1 MQRCEAIAA
10 GFVEPMIVDSPEV
23 KQFVSPSDAFLKL
36 VYSLDPISKLPTGD
50 LSYMVSDKA
59 NPEVKAWVL
68 QNIQL
73 DTSSAAN
80 LTAPKGL
87 SDDDL
92 IELTRKQ
99 GESVDAYAERVN
111 IFMCNNKRIVDDAVN
126 RAQRDVSAKSETPS
140 VSTE

>member
-10 GFVEPMIVDSPEV
+10 GFVEPKIVDNSEV
-23 KQFVSPSDAFLKL
+23 KQVVSPSDAFLKL

-68 QNIQL
+68 QNIQM

-111 IFMCNNKRIVDDAVN
+111 IFMSNNKRIVDDAVN